1 MPIFKIKDNKISQVK
16 AANFRNERELQNLID
31 SNLVEVFDIR
41 FIASEV
47 GTDSGR
53 IDTLGLD
60 ENNAPVIIEYKWGEQ
75 DEAIIQALS
84 YLNWLVKNKWEVE
97 KIIKGKVGDKVKIEW
112 GQPKVIVVAQ
122 SFSRRVKDAIE
133 HLGEN
138 IELWIYSKYGDD
150 ILTMELFGASTPNSK
165 SKRRVTK
172 IKYESF
178 SIEDHLKRGN
188 KGTIAIFKE
197 LRKLIFQ
204 LGESIEEKPKK
215 FYIGYWH
222 NRIFCKIRFRKS
234 KLRISIYTRG
244 IRLNDPRKLAKPSSK
259 AWEGS
264 TEYYYFSVSRPEDIG
279 YALDLI
285 EQSYKSTL

>member
-1 MPIFKIKDNKISQVK
+1 MPIFKIHDNKIGQIKTTSFK
-16 AANFRNERELQNLID
+16 NEKELQNLVN
-31 SNLVEVFDIR
+31 SNLDETFTIR

-47 GTDSGR
+47 ITDSGR

-97 KIIKGKVGDKVKIEW
+97 KIIKSKVGEKIKIEW

-122 SFSRRVKDAIE
+122 SFSKRVKDAIE

-138 IELWIYSKYGDD
+138 IELWTYSKYGDD
-150 ILTMELFGASTPNSK
+150 ILVMDLFGASTPNTK
-165 SKRRVTK
+165 SKRRVTE

-178 SIEDHLKRGN
+178 SIEDHLKRGS
-188 KGTIAIFKE
+188 KETVGIFKE
-197 LRKLIFQ
+197 LEKAIMQ
-204 LGESIEEKPKK
+204 IGESIEEKPTK

-234 KLRISIYTRG
+234 KLRVSVYTKG
-244 IRLNDPRKLAKPSSK
+244 IDLNDPRKIAKPSNKS
-259 AWEGS
+259 WEGS
-264 TEYYYFSVSRPEDIG
+264 TEYYYFSISKLDDLD

-285 EQSYKSTL
+285 KQSYKSTL

>member
-1 MPIFKIKDNKISQVK
+1 MPIFKIHDNKIGQIKTTSFK
-16 AANFRNERELQNLID
+16 NEKELQNLVD
-31 SNLVEVFDIR
+31 NNLDETFTIR

-47 GTDSGR
+47 ITDSGR

-97 KIIKGKVGDKVKIEW
+97 KIIKSKVGEKIKIEW
-112 GQPKVIVVAQ
+112 GQPKVIVVAK
-122 SFSRRVKDAIE
+122 SLSKRVKDAIE

-138 IELWIYSKYGDD
+138 IELWTYSKYGDD
-150 ILTMELFGASTPNSK
+150 ILVMNLFGASTPNTK
-165 SKRRVTK
+165 SKRRVTE

-178 SIEDHLKRGN
+178 SIEDHLKRGS
-188 KGTIAIFKE
+188 KETVGIFKE
-197 LRKLIFQ
+197 LEKAIMQ
-204 LGESIEEKPKK
+204 IGESIEEKPTK

-234 KLRISIYTRG
+234 KLRVSVYTKG
-244 IRLNDPRKLAKPSSK
+244 IDLNDPRKTAKPSNK
-259 AWEGS
+259 RWEVS
-264 TEYYYFSVSRPEDIG
+264 TEYYYFSISKLDDLD

-285 EQSYKSTL
+285 KQSYKSTL